1 MLAAEKGRDARLQN
15 LSAENLLVNDDADT
29 AIKAGPQL
37 VAEPPVG
44 IRLPA
49 RQGDMSP
56 RIAEYLAVTELTDPC
71 LVIDVDIIEHNYVSL
86 SRALPL
92 ANIFYAVK
100 ANPADDV
107 IRRLA
112 DLGSNFDVA
121 SLTEIE
127 ICLRHGVS
135 PARISFGN
143 TIKKEKD
150 IARAYELGVRMFA
163 FDSDAELEK
172 IASAAPGARVYCRLL
187 MQCDGAEWPL
197 SRKFGCEPS
206 MAVRLLVRA
215 KKLGLDAYGV
225 SFHVGSQQTDLSQWD
240 RALERVA
247 QLFEEVGRLGVD
259 LRMVNLGGGM
269 PARYR
274 AGVRPVED
282 YAAAIMDALV
292 RHFGPAIPEIIIEPG
307 RSVAGDA
314 GVIQAEVVLIS
325 RKSDGDPVR
334 WVYLDI
340 GKFSGLAE
348 TMDESIKYRFLTPHD
363 GGEMGPVVLAG
374 PTCDSADI
382 LYEKTHYELP
392 LDLKIG
398 DKVQILSTGAYTS
411 TYSSVSFN
419 GFAPLRTVCI

>member
-1 MLAAEKGRDARLQN
+1 MLAAEKGRDARLRN
-15 LSAENLLVNDDADT
+15 LSEIEESNPAL
-29 AIKAGPQL
+29 KAGLSL
-37 VAEPPVG
+37 VAEPPIG

-49 RQGDMSP
+49 QQGDLSP

-71 LVIDVDIIEHNYVSL
+71 LVVDVDIVEHNYVSL
-86 SRALPL
+86 TRALPL
-92 ANIFYAVK
+92 ANVFYAVK

-107 IRRLA
+107 IRRLS

-121 SLTEIE
+121 SLTEVDL
-127 ICLRHGVS
+127 CLRQGVS

-143 TIKKEKD
+143 TIKKETD
-150 IARAYELGVRMFA
+150 IARAYALGVRMFA

-172 IASAAPGARVYCRLL
+172 IANSAPGARVYCRILV
-187 MQCDGAEWPL
+187 QCDGAEWPL
-197 SRKFGCEPS
+197 SRKFGCEPD

-215 KKLGLDAYGV
+215 KRLGLDAYGV

-240 RALERVA
+240 RALARVS
-247 QLFEEVGRLGVD
+247 QLFDDAMRLGVE
-259 LRMVNLGGGM
+259 LRMINLGGGM

-274 AGVRPVED
+274 AGVRPTED
-282 YAAAIMDALV
+282 YAEAIMDALI
-292 RHFGPAIPEIIIEPG
+292 RHFGTALPEIVIEPG
-307 RSVAGDA
+307 RSIAGDA

-325 RKSDGDPVR
+325 RKSENDPVR

-363 GGEMGPVVLAG
+363 GGETGPVVLAG

-392 LDLKIG
+392 LDLEIG
-398 DKVQILSTGAYTS
+398 DKVQILSTGAYTT
-411 TYSSVSFN
+411 TYSSVGFN